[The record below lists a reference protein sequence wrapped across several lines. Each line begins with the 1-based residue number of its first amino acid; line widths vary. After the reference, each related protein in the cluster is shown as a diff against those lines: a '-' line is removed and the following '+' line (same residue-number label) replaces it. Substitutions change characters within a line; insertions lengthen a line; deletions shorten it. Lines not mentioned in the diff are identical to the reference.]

1 MVQRGQVQNCEVR
14 SVNRAPSVE
23 VALVVEVG
31 RGLWCSGRFHG
42 GLRVQRG
49 LCGSEW
55 RRGRRRFDGGRR
67 GEAAAG
73 VVEVVEER
81 LRRWEAGDAD
91 EERRVSLALTD
102 LRMLLNAND

>member
-1 MVQRGQVQNCEVR
+1 MEGCGCKGDC
-14 SVNRAPSVE
+14 VE
-23 VALVVEVG
+23 VNGEG
-31 RGLWCSGRFHG
+31 GGEGLMGEG
-42 GLRVQRG
+42 
-49 LCGSEW
+49 E
-55 RRGRRRFDGGRR
+55 GRRRP
-67 GEAAAG
+67 G